1 MDGQMGEV
9 MDTTTHNQ
17 AKAIQQQ
24 HEKRPD
30 PSRESAR
37 DARLRTQIERERKER
52 PMTGGTR

>member
-1 MDGQMGEV
+1 MNSSTETLQD
-9 MDTTTHNQ
+9 H

-24 HEKRPD
+24 HEKRPE

-52 PMTGGTR
+52 PMTGGKS